1 MIRRRLVGPG
11 NRKGFASN
19 PMVVTHNLRY
29 QGFKVEKGINLP
41 KNRLLGRN
49 YVVGAHRFVVSM
61 FEVLDSVAARV
72 SFAPGPEART
82 EVEWKIVHASHTGTH
97 NPAKTRRIGFPPHQ
111 WIGVPD

>member
-1 MIRRRLVGPG
+1 
-11 NRKGFASN
+11 
-19 PMVVTHNLRY
+19 
-29 QGFKVEKGINLP
+29 
-41 KNRLLGRN
+41 
-49 YVVGAHRFVVSM
+49 M